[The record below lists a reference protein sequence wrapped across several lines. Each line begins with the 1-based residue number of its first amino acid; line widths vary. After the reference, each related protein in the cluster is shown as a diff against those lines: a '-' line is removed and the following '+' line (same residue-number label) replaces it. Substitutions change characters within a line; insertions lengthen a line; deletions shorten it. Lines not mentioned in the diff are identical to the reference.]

1 MHIDEYI
8 DSIKA
13 CRFCFMCRHLSA
25 TGNVTF
31 TEADTPRVRA
41 SMLYGVTMYPER
53 LKNPDLIAT
62 LYRADLSG
70 SCRRNCVNHYD
81 EVGLVLAAR
90 ADIVAAGAAPAAVKA
105 IADEL
110 LARPAW
116 SVSGSGDVAYVADA
130 WSIEAGAA
138 AAFAKKAGSVKT
150 ISGGACGKGLWVLG
164 FRDQAK
170 TLAEKFVQAID
181 GAKVATV
188 VVSHPGI
195 YDLLVNTLPEMGL
208 KVSAKVMHASEYL
221 AGLNLKGKLGPVY
234 YLESDFLR
242 NYNNDY
248 AFPTQLLQSLGAE
261 LKPFG
266 TNDEESYSCAEG
278 AMLLH
283 KIAPEVVEKLAK
295 YVEARADHPGTDLI
309 AVASPYTKAQLTKY
323 TKLNVKTLEELAAQA
338 G

>member
-1 MHIDEYI
+1 MQIEKYI

-25 TGNVTF
+25 VGNVTF
-31 TEADTPRVRA
+31 TEADTPRIRA

-90 ADIVAAGAAPAAVKA
+90 ADVVAAGAAPENVKA

-116 SVSGSGDVAYVADA
+116 TVSGNGDVAYVADA

-138 AAFAKKAGSVKT
+138 AAFAKLAGPVKT
-150 ISGGACGKGLWVLG
+150 VSGGSCGKGLWVLG
-164 FRDQAK
+164 FRKEAK
-170 TLAEKFVQAID
+170 ELAEKFVKVLD
-181 GAKVATV
+181 GAGVGTV

-195 YDLLVNTLPEMGL
+195 YDHLLNTIKEMGL
-208 KVSAKVMHASEYL
+208 QLNAKVVHSSEFL
-221 AGLNLKGKLGPVY
+221 AGKKLSGKLGPVY
-234 YLESDFLR
+234 CLDSDFLR
-242 NYNNDY
+242 NYDNDY
-248 AFPTQLLQSLGAE
+248 AFPKQLLQSLGAE

-283 KIAPEVVEKLAK
+283 KIAPDVVEKLAK